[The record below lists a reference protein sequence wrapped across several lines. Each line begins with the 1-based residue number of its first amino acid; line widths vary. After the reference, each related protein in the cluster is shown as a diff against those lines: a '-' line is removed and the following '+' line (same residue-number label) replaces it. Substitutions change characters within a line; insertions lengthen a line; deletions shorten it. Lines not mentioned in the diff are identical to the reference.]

1 LSASETSPQSPQV
14 KTAENISLAT
24 IALLTA
30 GVFVVSLVSIAF
42 TRAAFIATFW
52 PSKAIVLAVLLR
64 GRRNSIDCALVFGGG
79 FAALFLANLAGGT
92 APVLSAQFAAANLAE
107 IAAATAILIRLNT
120 TTNVAQLRP
129 LSVFIIVAGGIAPLL
144 GASLGAAAVGHAH
157 SLALTQVWFHWYAS
171 DALGM
176 IIVGPFMLILS
187 SEHWRSLRLDKRY
200 TEACGMLL
208 LVLLAVVVVAYYRG
222 FLFAVVPVVLVAI
235 FRFGVVGAAVA
246 TLAVALVGTIF
257 IINGIGSPIITQS
270 LPSERIFAL
279 QIFLAT
285 MALWSLPVS
294 AVLAERDSLLSA
306 LAAANSGLQAENAHK
321 SQMLVGVRRELV
333 NMEERERLRLSHELH
348 DQTGQTLVAA
358 LMELGQVEAGV
369 GEVQR
374 ARLQRLRRQ
383 VEEIA
388 GTIHHISTELRPAA
402 IDGLG
407 LANALANHA
416 CEWGAQFGVEVDFHC
431 GDSMLDDLPDDTRIT
446 VYRIVGEALANVSK
460 HAEGATTV
468 SIVISRERSRLQIA
482 VEDNG
487 CGFDTALPD
496 RGTGRFPGAGL
507 GLSGMRERLLL
518 LGGELEI
525 ESSAG
530 LGTTIFARLPV

>member
-1 LSASETSPQSPQV
+1 
-14 KTAENISLAT
+14 
-24 IALLTA
+24 
-30 GVFVVSLVSIAF
+30 
-42 TRAAFIATFW
+42 
-52 PSKAIVLAVLLR
+52 
-64 GRRNSIDCALVFGGG
+64 
-79 FAALFLANLAGGT
+79 
-92 APVLSAQFAAANLAE
+92 
-107 IAAATAILIRLNT
+107 
-120 TTNVAQLRP
+120 
-129 LSVFIIVAGGIAPLL
+129 
-144 GASLGAAAVGHAH
+144 
-157 SLALTQVWFHWYAS
+157 
-171 DALGM
+171 
-176 IIVGPFMLILS
+176 
-187 SEHWRSLRLDKRY
+187 
-200 TEACGMLL
+200 
-208 LVLLAVVVVAYYRG
+208 VLLAVVVVAYYRG

-235 FRFGVVGAAVA
+235 FRFGVAGAAVA

-270 LPSERIFAL
+270 LPGERIFAL

-306 LAAANSGLQAENAHK
+306 LAAANSGLQAENAQK
-321 SQMLVGVRRELV
+321 SQILVGVRRELV

-407 LANALANHA
+407 LANALANH
-416 CEWGAQFGVEVDFHC
+416 FHN
-431 GDSMLDDLPDDTRIT
+431 GDSMLDDLPDETRIT

-460 HAEGATTV
+460 HAESATAV

-507 GLSGMRERLLL
+507 GLAGLRERLLL

>member
-1 LSASETSPQSPQV
+1 
-14 KTAENISLAT
+14 
-24 IALLTA
+24 
-30 GVFVVSLVSIAF
+30 
-42 TRAAFIATFW
+42 
-52 PSKAIVLAVLLR
+52 
-64 GRRNSIDCALVFGGG
+64 
-79 FAALFLANLAGGT
+79 
-92 APVLSAQFAAANLAE
+92 
-107 IAAATAILIRLNT
+107 
-120 TTNVAQLRP
+120 
-129 LSVFIIVAGGIAPLL
+129 
-144 GASLGAAAVGHAH
+144 
-157 SLALTQVWFHWYAS
+157 
-171 DALGM
+171 
-176 IIVGPFMLILS
+176 
-187 SEHWRSLRLDKRY
+187 
-200 TEACGMLL
+200 MLL

-270 LPSERIFAL
+270 LPGERIFAL

-306 LAAANSGLQAENAHK
+306 LAAANSGLQAENAQK

-416 CEWGAQFGVEVDFHC
+416 CEWGAQFGVEVDFHN
-431 GDSMLDDLPDDTRIT
+431 GDSMLDDLPDETRIT

-460 HAEGATTV
+460 HAESATAV

-496 RGTGRFPGAGL
+496 RGAGRFPGAGL
-507 GLSGMRERLLL
+507 GLAGMRERLLL

-530 LGTTIFARLPV
+530 VGTTIFARLPV

>member
-1 LSASETSPQSPQV
+1 
-14 KTAENISLAT
+14 
-24 IALLTA
+24 
-30 GVFVVSLVSIAF
+30 
-42 TRAAFIATFW
+42 
-52 PSKAIVLAVLLR
+52 
-64 GRRNSIDCALVFGGG
+64 
-79 FAALFLANLAGGT
+79 
-92 APVLSAQFAAANLAE
+92 
-107 IAAATAILIRLNT
+107 
-120 TTNVAQLRP
+120 
-129 LSVFIIVAGGIAPLL
+129 
-144 GASLGAAAVGHAH
+144 
-157 SLALTQVWFHWYAS
+157 
-171 DALGM
+171 M
-176 IIVGPFMLILS
+176 
-187 SEHWRSLRLDKRY
+187 
-200 TEACGMLL
+200 
-208 LVLLAVVVVAYYRG
+208 
-222 FLFAVVPVVLVAI
+222 
-235 FRFGVVGAAVA
+235 
-246 TLAVALVGTIF
+246 
-257 IINGIGSPIITQS
+257 
-270 LPSERIFAL
+270 
-279 QIFLAT
+279 
-285 MALWSLPVS
+285 
-294 AVLAERDSLLSA
+294 LAERDSLLSA
-306 LAAANSGLQAENAHK
+306 LAAANSGLQADNAQK

-416 CEWGAQFGVEVDFHC
+416 CEWGAQFGVEVDFHN
-431 GDSMLDDLPDDTRIT
+431 GDSMLDDLPDEMRIS

-460 HAEGATTV
+460 HAEGATAV

-496 RGTGRFPGAGL
+496 RGAGRFPGAGL
-507 GLSGMRERLLL
+507 GLAGMRERLLL

-530 LGTTIFARLPV
+530 VGTTIFARLPV